1 MRRGTRGRGSSSKE
15 KNTTTTTNKNMQWRP
30 TLWKESG
37 EQH

>member
-1 MRRGTRGRGSSSKE
+1 MRRGTRGRGSSSKD
-15 KNTTTTTNKNMQWRP
+15 KSSTNSKMQWRP